1 CSTGMARDM
10 TPGRDRLSVD
20 TVRYAMGPAPPR
32 PMAHSV
38 LAKTSHQPLFGALK
52 RRKKHFLVE

>member
-1 CSTGMARDM
+1 MARDM

-20 TVRYAMGPAPPR
+20 TARYAMGPAPHR

-52 RRKKHFLVE
+52 RRKKLFLVE